1 MRLLRWI
8 GYVIVGLFATIG
20 ALLVI
25 AVVAT
30 ALAWRNFMGPTE
42 PVPDRAVLQL
52 DLRAGIAETEPY
64 YVPLISDFDRSLTLR
79 DLVETLH
86 AAADDERVTGLIV
99 RVNGSG
105 LGLAQ
110 IQELRDAIAAFAA
123 AGKPSIAFA
132 ETFGETG
139 SGTLDYYL
147 ASAFDEVWLQPS
159 GELDITGILIEQ
171 PFMRELLTDLGVVP
185 EFAARENYKSAV
197 EMFTRDSMSPAHR
210 RNLEQLVNSWKGQI
224 VADIAAGR
232 GLDAAAV
239 VGLIDR
245 APLDPDTAFD
255 ASLIEGRAYRD
266 EVEMS
271 ALALVGGDA
280 GLYEFADYAWQVE
293 PPADAL
299 PIALVYGVGAIHLG
313 TGESGFGGSGDID
326 ADILVGALRKARAV
340 EDVAAVIL
348 RIDSPGGSY
357 VASDTIWREVERTR
371 EAGIPV
377 IVSMGNVAASGG
389 YFIAAPAS
397 AIVADP
403 ATVTGSIGVV
413 SGKFVLDDLW
423 ADVGIDWDAIGFGAN
438 VGIFSPNRP
447 FTEQQ
452 WQQLNETLDRIYADF
467 LQRVADGREL
477 DAAAVRASAQGQI
490 WSGEDALERGLIDE
504 LGGLHRAIEVALEE
518 GGHSPDAP
526 YELIT
531 VRGARFGV
539 HNTFEE
545 SASLWADLRASAIL
559 LAEFSRWLAIRQQL
573 SDGPALLA
581 DPAFSESL
589 R

>member
-8 GYVIVGLFATIG
+8 GYVIVGLFATVG
-20 ALLVI
+20 ALLVV
-25 AVVAT
+25 AVVGA

-42 PVPDRAVLQL
+42 PVPDRAVLQA
-52 DLRAGIAETEPY
+52 DLRAGIVETEPY

-79 DLVETLH
+79 DLIETLH
-86 AAADDERVTGLIV
+86 AAADDERVAGLIV
-99 RVNGSG
+99 RVNGSK
-105 LGLAQ
+105 LSLAQ
-110 IQELRDAIAAFAA
+110 IQELRDAVAAFR
-123 AGKPSIAFA
+123 AGGKRAVAFA

-185 EFAARENYKSAV
+185 EFAAREDYKSAV

-210 RNLEQLVNSWKGQI
+210 RNLEQLLRSWMDQI
-224 VADIAAGR
+224 AGDIAADR
-232 GLDAAAV
+232 ALDSSAV
-239 VGLIDR
+239 QDLIDR
-245 APLDPDTAFD
+245 APHSA
-255 ASLIEGRAYRD
+255 AAAIE
-266 EVEMS
+266 
-271 ALALVGGDA
+271 A
-280 GLYEFADYAWQVE
+280 GLVDGLAYSDEIEAAAIEQAGDRAAVYDLADYAWQME
-293 PPADAL
+293 APADAL
-299 PIALVYGVGAIHLG
+299 PVALVYGVGAIHLG
-313 TGESGFGGSGDID
+313 TGESGFGGSGNID
-326 ADILVGALRKARAV
+326 ADVLVDALRKARAV
-340 EDVAAVIL
+340 EDVAAVVL
-348 RIDSPGGSY
+348 RVDSPGGSY

-377 IVSMGNVAASGG
+377 VVSMGNVAASGG

-423 ADVGIDWDAIGFGAN
+423 AEIGIDWDAIGFGAN
-438 VGIFSPNRP
+438 AGIFSPNRP
-447 FTEQQ
+447 FTEPQ

-467 LQRVADGREL
+467 LQRVAEGRDL

-518 GGHSPDAP
+518 GGHSPDAS
-526 YELIT
+526 YDLIV
-531 VRGARFGV
+531 VRGDRFGV
-539 HNTFEE
+539 DSTFEE
-545 SASLWADLRASAIL
+545 SASLWADLRSATTLI
-559 LAEFSRWLAIRQQL
+559 AEFSRWLAIRQQL
-573 SDGPALLA
+573 SNGPALLA
-581 DPAFSESL
+581 DPALSEPL

>member
-8 GYVIVGLFATIG
+8 GYVIVGLFATVG

-25 AVVAT
+25 AVVGT
-30 ALAWRNFMGPTE
+30 ALAWRNLMGPTE
-42 PVPDRAVLQL
+42 PVPDSAVLQL
-52 DLRAGIAETEPY
+52 DMRAGIVETEPY
-64 YVPLISDFDRSLTLR
+64 YVPLISDFDRSLTLH
-79 DLVETLH
+79 DLVEALH
-86 AAADDERVTGLIV
+86 EAADDDRIAGLIV

-110 IQELRDAIAAFAA
+110 IQELRDAVAAFR
-123 AGKPSIAFA
+123 AGGKRAVAFA

-139 SGTLDYYL
+139 TGTLDYYL

-159 GELDITGILIEQ
+159 GDLDITGILIEQ

-185 EFAARENYKSAV
+185 EFAAREDYKAAV
-197 EMFTRDSMSPAHR
+197 EMFTRDSMSQAHR
-210 RNLEQLVNSWKGQI
+210 QNLEQLLHSWMDQI
-224 VADIAAGR
+224 AGDIAGDR
-232 GLDAAAV
+232 VLDNATV
-239 VGLIDR
+239 QDLIDR
-245 APLDPDTAFD
+245 APHGA
-255 ASLIEGRAYRD
+255 AA
-266 EVEMS
+266 
-271 ALALVGGDA
+271 ALEA
-280 GLYEFADYAWQVE
+280 GLVDGLAYSDEIEAAAIEQAGDGAAIYDLADYAWLVE

-299 PIALVYGVGAIHLG
+299 PIALVYGVGPIHLG
-313 TGESGFGGSGDID
+313 TGQSGFGGGGDID
-326 ADILVGALRKARAV
+326 ADILVDALRKARAL
-340 EDVAAVIL
+340 DNVAAVIL

-397 AIVADP
+397 AIVAER

-423 ADVGIDWDAIGFGAN
+423 ADIGIDWDVIGFGAN
-438 VGIFSPNRP
+438 AGMYSPNRP
-447 FTEQQ
+447 FTEPQ

-467 LQRVADGREL
+467 LQRVADGRNL
-477 DAAAVRASAQGQI
+477 DAAAVRASAQGQV

-518 GGHSPDAP
+518 GGHPPDAA
-526 YELIT
+526 YDLIV
-531 VRGARFGV
+531 VRGDRFGV
-539 HNTFEE
+539 DKPFEE
-545 SASLWADLRASAIL
+545 SASLWADLRAATTL
-559 LAEFSRWLAIRQQL
+559 LAEFSRWLAIRQHI
-573 SDGPALLA
+573 SDRPALLA
-581 DPAFSESL
+581 DPALSEPL